1 MADGQVGPVLALEQA
16 AGGEPAGGI
25 LLGVDHTL
33 DASGLPVPQPLR
45 PGAVLDGHGIL
56 PNTSLP
62 DVLAHKIRAGYA
74 AGITWMDEQAGKVL
88 DTLERV
94 GHKDD
99 TIVLFTAE

>member
-45 PGAVLDGHGIL
+45 PGAVLDGHGNPL
-56 PNTSLP
+56 
-62 DVLAHKIRAGYA
+62 D
-74 AGITWMDEQAGKVL
+74 DEGGGEAEEGEDGWDSEDSWFGSVSE
-88 DTLERV
+88 DEGGGGRV
-94 GHKDD
+94 PGAR
-99 TIVLFTAE
+99 L